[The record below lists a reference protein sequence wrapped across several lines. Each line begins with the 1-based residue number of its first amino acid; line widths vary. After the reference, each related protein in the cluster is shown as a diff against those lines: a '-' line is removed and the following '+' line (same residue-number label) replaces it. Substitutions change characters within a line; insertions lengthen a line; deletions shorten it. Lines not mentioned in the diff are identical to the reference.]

1 MLRSGRLCLWVT
13 HMNALYLRRRSRV
26 ILPDGAGT
34 TPLNVIA
41 TVQKNLESLGFLL
54 AEDVVKGLKEMSPIQ
69 VNAFYQR
76 LVKELRAMVGA
87 HRPFEPMYPNF
98 PAQVMEMTEAELYFN
113 AILHYWTLKLPE
125 TEAEEREPLKDKP
138 KLRLIRLG
146 TREDFEGVFTL
157 LVRSKSPFS
166 PQDQEDVKW
175 FVAQYRDGIKRL
187 LPDQI
192 PCKENL
198 AYLGAELIRNTSD
211 ADAVLGSHLKTAT
224 DVLRLAVAMSGGDVS
239 LATATPKFGKFRRA
253 ERALLLG
260 WVERASNRTEDM
272 LRWKPRWVR
281 LGERLHPG
289 EYANRFPLTA
299 AAFDVIRNDRPF
311 ESFNSRVEKG
321 LLRRDAAAVLD
332 LLDARPGEL
341 ARRLDHLARTAPDA
355 GAIVTRFNE
364 RAEKVS
370 TPVLLQV
377 LTHFRHRDEPADL
390 RTFFP
395 KGSVAKV
402 YATRE
407 ALPALPAGVATEM
420 SAVAERALLDRFSK
434 LPPLGDCYLDER
446 LKAYLVPF
454 SQRSASKS
462 LRTLVRGSRLPLP
475 ACATLRFF
483 VWWKN
488 GKSRADIDLSAA
500 MYDAGFGYVSTLAY
514 YNLKDFGAH
523 HSGDIVDAPKGAA
536 EFIDVDIAKCLSRN
550 VRYVVMC
557 LNSFTQ
563 QPYCDLPECFAGWMA
578 REKPNSGEIFEPKT
592 VVDNV
597 DIASDTKMCL
607 PAVFDLVTREVVWA
621 DIALTGNPRF
631 ANNVHNNLSGVSLML
646 RSLTQLRK
654 TDLHTLFGLHVRA
667 RGEVVSD
674 AGSADSVF
682 SIDRGITPFDLDR
695 IAAEFM

>member
-1 MLRSGRLCLWVT
+1 M
-13 HMNALYLRRRSRV
+13 HMNALYLRRRSKV
-26 ILPDGAGT
+26 LLPEGTGA

-41 TVQKNLESLGFLL
+41 TLQKNLEALGFLL
-54 AEDVVKGLKEMSPIQ
+54 AGDVGDGLKQLSPVQ
-69 VNAFYQR
+69 VDAFYQR
-76 LVKELRAMVGA
+76 LVKDLRAMLGA
-87 HRPFEPMYPNF
+87 HRPFNPMYPNF

-113 AILHYWTLKLPE
+113 AIFHYWTLQRPQ
-125 TEAEEREPLKDKP
+125 TEAGEREPLEDKP

-146 TREDFEGVFTL
+146 TREEFEGLFTL
-157 LVRSKSPFS
+157 LARSKSPFS
-166 PQDQEDVKW
+166 RQDQEDVKW

-198 AYLGAELIRNTSD
+198 AFLGAELIRNTSD
-211 ADAVLGSHLKTAT
+211 PSTLLGAHVRIAT

-239 LATATPKFGKFRRA
+239 LATACKFGRFRRS

-260 WVERASNRTEDM
+260 WVERAEGRTEDM

-289 EYANRFPLTA
+289 EYANRFPQTA
-299 AAFDVIRNDRPF
+299 AAFDVLRNGRPF
-311 ESFNSRVEKG
+311 ESFNARVESG
-321 LLRRDAAAVLD
+321 LLRKDAAAVLD

-341 ARRLDHLARTAPDA
+341 ARRLDHLARTTADA
-355 GAIVTRFNE
+355 GAVVARFAQ

-377 LTHFRHRDEPADL
+377 LTHFRYRDEPGGL
-390 RTFFP
+390 RAFFP
-395 KGSVAKV
+395 KGRVAKV
-402 YATRE
+402 YATRRGV
-407 ALPALPAGVATEM
+407 PTLPAGAAAEL
-420 SAVAERALLDRFSK
+420 SAVCERALLDRFAK
-434 LPPLGDCYLDER
+434 LPPLGPCYLDER
-446 LKAYLVPF
+446 LKNYLVPF
-454 SQRSASKS
+454 SQRSAAKA

-475 ACATLRFF
+475 GGTTLRFF

-488 GKSRADIDLSAA
+488 GKSRVDLDLSAA
-500 MYDAGFGYVSTLAY
+500 MYDADFGYVSTLAY

-536 EFIDVDIAKCLSRN
+536 EFIDIDVAKCRERK

-592 VVDNV
+592 VVDKV
-597 DIASDTKMCL
+597 DVASDTKMCL
-607 PAVFDLVTREVVWA
+607 PAVFDLVGRAVIWA
-621 DIALTGNPRF
+621 DIALSGNPRF
-631 ANNVHNNLSGVSLML
+631 ANNVHNNLGGVSLML
-646 RSLTQLRK
+646 RALAQLRK
-654 TDLHTLFGLHVRA
+654 TDLHTLFALHVRA
-667 RGEVVSD
+667 RGTRVSD
-674 AGSADSVF
+674 IDSADSVF
-682 SIDRGITPFDLDR
+682 SSDRGVTPFDLDR

>member
-1 MLRSGRLCLWVT
+1 
-13 HMNALYLRRRSRV
+13 MNALYLRRRSKV
-26 ILPDGAGT
+26 ILPEGAGA

-41 TVQKNLESLGFLL
+41 SLQKNIESLGFLL
-54 AEDVVKGLKEMSPIQ
+54 AEDVVDGLKRMSPIQ
-69 VNAFYQR
+69 VDAFYQR
-76 LVKELRAMVGA
+76 LVKDLRAMVGA
-87 HRPFEPMYPNF
+87 HRPFKPMYPNF

-125 TEAEEREPLKDKP
+125 TEAEEREPLEDKP

-146 TREDFEGVFTL
+146 TRDDFESVFTL
-157 LVRSKSPFS
+157 LARSKSPFS

-198 AYLGAELIRNTSD
+198 AFLGAELIRNTSD
-211 ADAVLGSHLKTAT
+211 ADAVLGTHIKTAT

-239 LATATPKFGKFRRA
+239 LAQACKFGKFRRQ

-260 WVERASNRTEDM
+260 WVERAEGRTEDM

-289 EYANRFPLTA
+289 EYANRFPQTA
-299 AAFDVIRNDRPF
+299 AAFDVLRNGRPF
-311 ESFNSRVEKG
+311 ESFNARIEKG
-321 LLRRDAAAVLD
+321 LLRKDAAAVLD
-332 LLDARPGEL
+332 LLDAGPGEL
-341 ARRLDHLARTAPDA
+341 ARRLDHLARTAADA
-355 GAIVTRFNE
+355 GAVVARFAK

-377 LTHFRHRDEPADL
+377 LTHFRHRDEPAHL

-402 YATRE
+402 FATRD
-407 ALPALPAGVATEM
+407 AVPALPAGVATEL
-420 SAVAERALLDRFSK
+420 SAVCERALLDRFAN
-434 LPPLGDCYLDER
+434 LPPLGRCYLDER
-446 LKAYLVPF
+446 LKNYLVPF
-454 SQRSASKS
+454 AQRSASKA

-475 ACATLRFF
+475 DCTTLRFF
-483 VWWKN
+483 IWWKN
-488 GKSRADIDLSAA
+488 GKSRVDLDLSAA
-500 MYDAGFGYVSTLAY
+500 MYDADLGYVSTLAY
-514 YNLKDFGAH
+514 YNLKDYGAH

-536 EFIDVDIAKCLSRN
+536 EFIDIDIARCLERK

-592 VVDNV
+592 VIDKV

-607 PAVFDLVTREVVWA
+607 PAVFDLADREVVWT
-621 DIALTGNPRF
+621 DIGLAGNPRF

-646 RSLTQLRK
+646 RALTQLRK
-654 TDLHTLFGLHVRA
+654 TDLYTLFDLHVRA
-667 RGEVVSD
+667 RGEKVSD
-674 AGSADSVF
+674 IESADAAF
-682 SIDRGITPFDLDR
+682 SIGRGVTPFDLDR